1 MRPEPWKHA
10 KDVPTIWVDYT
21 TGKGVYSN
29 GEAVIPK
36 IGPRRKNPNLV
47 DMLDT
52 AAHYGAGRIMFT
64 GKVPLAE
71 QGQRHW
77 LAVQTPG
84 WDNLGNWLNAP
95 VTGRFERR
103 ETGQYVE
110 VRTVSEWFGSVPLN
124 PSQARDAW
132 DATKAMIGATFDGAP
147 IMKSPAGT
155 GTNLWAMSMPKNLD
169 PEPVTSDIA
178 AELHATDA
186 QHHIEHLVAGPSRG
200 DHPDLVPLID
210 PVKTPKLN
218 AFAYADGRFM
228 YAAMCREL
236 GTGPG
241 QRLRGPETADLLRE
255 NPYARAR
262 VLIKFTVPDTW
273 DHVGIFG
280 VAHES
285 VNHGWYY
292 PNRPGATGVT
302 WADSVEISVAQKY
315 GWLIE
320 PLESIVFN
328 QKAPSRDGSKLVSA
342 RPLDTFAQRITR
354 AREWVEADEI
364 MSESVREA
372 VSSALRTILL
382 QTIGGFAS
390 RGRGMTVVKDNP
402 QDIPPE
408 FQAHA
413 RRQGKLW
420 VYKVPSKLQG
430 RQLAFYRPE
439 LAVQVWARARARVLS
454 GPTGMPG
461 MSSGA
466 LHVNPHTLI
475 GIQGDAIY
483 TSELP
488 EWALPIE
495 DAGGDDGKTGR
506 LRLKGYLPGP
516 VKTPE
521 TRDARNRLRQRSER
535 AGIDAAYNDLELITP
550 TGDDADYLVTDE
562 LWEE

>member
-1 MRPEPWKHA
+1 
-10 KDVPTIWVDYT
+10 VDYT
-21 TGKGVYSN
+21 TGKGVFSN
-29 GEAVIPK
+29 GAAVTPK

-52 AAHYGAGRIMFT
+52 AAFYGAGRIMFT

-71 QGQRHW
+71 HGQRHW
-77 LAVQTPG
+77 LQVQTPG
-84 WDNLGNWLNAP
+84 WDNLGSWLNAP

-110 VRTVSEWFGSVPLN
+110 VRTAAEWFGSVPLT

-132 DATKAMIGATFDGAP
+132 DATKAMVSNTFDGAP

-155 GTNLWAMSMPKNLD
+155 GTNLWAISLPRNLD
-169 PEPVTSDIA
+169 PEPVTADIA
-178 AELHATDA
+178 AELHSSDP

-210 PVKTPKLN
+210 PVKTPQLN
-218 AFAYADGRFM
+218 AFSYADGRFM

-236 GTGPG
+236 GMGPG
-241 QRLRGPETADLLRE
+241 ERLRGPDTADLLRE
-255 NPYARAR
+255 NPYVRAR
-262 VLIKFTVPDTW
+262 VFIKFTVPDTW

-280 VAHES
+280 VPHED

-292 PNRPGATGVT
+292 PNRPGATGYT
-302 WADSVEISVAQKY
+302 WADTVEISVAQKY

-320 PLESIVFN
+320 PQESIVFT
-328 QKAPSRDGSKLVSA
+328 QKVLAPDRSIQKVPTRDAKKLVAA
-342 RPLDTFAQRITR
+342 RPLDTFAARITR
-354 AREWVEADEI
+354 AREWVEADEY
-364 MSESVREA
+364 MSENVRSA
-372 VSSALRTILL
+372 VSAALRTILL

-390 RGRGMTVVKDNP
+390 RGRGMTAVTDNP
-402 QDIPPE
+402 QNIPPQ
-408 FQAHA
+408 FQANA

-420 VYKVPSKLQG
+420 VYKIPTDLQG
-430 RQLAFYRPE
+430 RQRAFYRPE

-466 LHVNPHTLI
+466 LHVNPRTLI

-488 EWALPIE
+488 EWAMPIE
-495 DAGGDDGKTGR
+495 DGGGDDGKTGR
-506 LRLKGYLPGP
+506 LRLKGYLSGP
-516 VKTPE
+516 VKTPI
-521 TRDARNRLRQRSER
+521 TRDDRNRLRAKSER
-535 AGIDAAYNDLELITP
+535 GGIDAAYNDLELITP
-550 TGDDADYLVTDE
+550 TGDDEDYLVT
-562 LWEE
+562 EEPQE